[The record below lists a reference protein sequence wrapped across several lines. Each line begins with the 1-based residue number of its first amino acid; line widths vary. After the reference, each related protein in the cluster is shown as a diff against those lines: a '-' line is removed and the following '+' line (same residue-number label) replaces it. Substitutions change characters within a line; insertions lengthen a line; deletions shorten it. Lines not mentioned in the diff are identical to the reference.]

1 MWAAFVFLGVTPL
14 CGHAF
19 SEGLKAV
26 TRVEDAVYYASHHD
40 GNVLIRFD
48 NFSTEIVA
56 GSADGQP
63 GDVDGTGTD
72 ALLHG
77 PQGLAFDG
85 NSSIYFVDTFNSKL
99 KRFDVEERSVA
110 TVAALGN
117 ASAVDSNKQG
127 SNGAPFPIAVDVEC
141 RLAFV
146 SLKYGKAVV
155 AVDLDAAENET
166 KRVDAPPWALPF
178 LNTTITTVDLGC
190 GKLSKPHGVAI
201 RANGRLLLA
210 DDDAGVKLADLR
222 GGTCRSL
229 PWTTN
234 GSFAFRDAAWVDDS
248 VALLM
253 ERKAAGTVYAV
264 DVDADRSRAIFGG
277 GEERDCWKDGA
288 GAVDGPGS
296 GFWKAMSLS
305 YRPGSLAVADTGGNF
320 LRRLALDPADAFR
333 DARATTVPC
342 YLARHKFARCNAGT
356 IEHYACGLGDG
367 PYPQQLPPCAAC
379 MNASLGTWCACDAYR
394 DAAWCA
400 PRVAALTPR
409 QRAYVASLN

>member
-1 MWAAFVFLGVTPL
+1 MKKSDPV
-14 CGHAF
+14 
-19 SEGLKAV
+19 
-26 TRVEDAVYYASHHD
+26 
-40 GNVLIRFD
+40 
-48 NFSTEIVA
+48 
-56 GSADGQP
+56 
-63 GDVDGTGTD
+63 
-72 ALLHG
+72 
-77 PQGLAFDG
+77 
-85 NSSIYFVDTFNSKL
+85 
-99 KRFDVEERSVA
+99 
-110 TVAALGN
+110 ALGR
-117 ASAVDSNKQG
+117 
-127 SNGAPFPIAVDVEC
+127 PFPIAVDVDAAT

-155 AVDLDAAENET
+155 AVDLDAAEKVN

-190 GKLSKPHGVAI
+190 GTLSKPHGVAI

-222 GGTCRSL
+222 DGTCRSL

-264 DVDADRSRAIFGG
+264 DVDSDETRAIFGG

-333 DARATTVPC
+333 DARATTRAEANIQHDFNVRIC
-342 YLARHKFARCNAGT
+342 DSFDARLSAVLRELDESDRFVQNPAEST
-356 IEHYACGLGDG
+356 SI
-367 PYPQQLPPCAAC
+367 
-379 MNASLGTWCACDAYR
+379 
-394 DAAWCA
+394 
-400 PRVAALTPR
+400 
-409 QRAYVASLN
+409 